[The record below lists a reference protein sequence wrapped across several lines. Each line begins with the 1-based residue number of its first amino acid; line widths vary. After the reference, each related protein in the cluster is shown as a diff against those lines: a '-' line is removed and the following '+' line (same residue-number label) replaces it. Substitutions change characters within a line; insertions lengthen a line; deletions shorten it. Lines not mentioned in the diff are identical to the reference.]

1 MKKEVN
7 YAKIEAKNLN
17 VWTRLY
23 QCYALYFL
31 FKITLEFFYRIKYLG
46 HENIDRS
53 KSYIVAPNHISYLDV
68 FLASIGFRGPV
79 SYMAKKEL
87 FECSNWLAVNMRRLG
102 AFAVNREK
110 PEISTFKSVKE
121 VFKTNFSLGIFPQG
135 GIKRNKKLE
144 KINKGIVIFAKKFQ
158 KDILPIG
165 LSGLEEY
172 NWNPLKPRHVKVQI
186 CKPISYGLPEDEII
200 ERWCREIS
208 EATGYE
214 YCEEDLIKA

>member
-7 YAKIEAKNLN
+7 YAKIEAKDLN
-17 VWTRLY
+17 ILTRLY

-31 FKITLEFFYRIKYLG
+31 FKISLELFYRIKYLG
-46 HENIDRS
+46 RE
-53 KSYIVAPNHISYLDV
+53 KKQKGKTYILAPNHISYLDV

-87 FECSNWLAVNMRRLG
+87 FESSNWLAVNMRRLG

-121 VFKTNFSLGIFPQG
+121 VFKTNYSLGIFPQG
-135 GIKRNKKLE
+135 GIKRNRKLE
-144 KINKGIVIFAKKFQ
+144 NINKGIAIFAKKFK
-158 KDILPIG
+158 KDILPVA

-172 NWNPLKPRHVKVQI
+172 NWNPFKPKQVNVTI
-186 CKPISYGLPEDEII
+186 CDPISYELPEDEII
-200 ERWCREIS
+200 AKWCREIS

-214 YCEEDLIKA
+214 YCEEELIKV